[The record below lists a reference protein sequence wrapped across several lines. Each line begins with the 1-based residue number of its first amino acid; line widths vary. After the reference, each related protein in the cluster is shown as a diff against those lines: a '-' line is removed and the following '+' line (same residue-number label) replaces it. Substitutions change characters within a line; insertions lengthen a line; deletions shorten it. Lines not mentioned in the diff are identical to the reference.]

1 MFPATRLSSSRKSIS
16 DFETTAGGGR
26 FATSIGGVLT
36 GRGADWI
43 IIDDPLKPAE
53 AMSDTQ
59 REKVND
65 WYHNTLYS
73 RLNEKETGKII
84 LIMQR
89 LHQNDLTGHLLNRN
103 EGFHHIKLPLIAE
116 TNEEWQIFRRSSQK
130 TKVFTREVGDVL
142 HPARDS
148 KDTVL
153 AMKRIMSDFA
163 FSGQCQQNPVPLEGG
178 IIKLNWPHKYD
189 NLPVLREIIISWDLA
204 SKTGASNSYSAGVI
218 LGVGQDRIYMIDCIR
233 FRAEFPELVKRVIDI
248 NQQMKDRYKTT
259 VTTLIEDASAGTQV
273 IQYVKNDRI
282 FTPIA
287 IKPTQDKKVR
297 LEGVSAYIK
306 DGTVVFPNIKGPW
319 WDDFI
324 EELTT
329 FPNSTFSDQC
339 DAFSQGLEYAVTRLK
354 KPQVTVRV
362 LTYGGY

>member
-1 MFPATRLSSSRKSIS
+1 MDISLRMSTMERILPPLNISTPIPERRFCASKASLATSGISSADMPISSRMLPK
-16 DFETTAGGGR
+16 AL
-26 FATSIGGVLT
+26 A
-36 GRGADWI
+36 
-43 IIDDPLKPAE
+43 PA
-53 AMSDTQ
+53 
-59 REKVND
+59 
-65 WYHNTLYS
+65 
-73 RLNEKETGKII
+73 
-84 LIMQR
+84 
-89 LHQNDLTGHLLNRN
+89 
-103 EGFHHIKLPLIAE
+103 F
-116 TNEEWQIFRRSSQK
+116 
-130 TKVFTREVGDVL
+130 
-142 HPARDS
+142 
-148 KDTVL
+148 
-153 AMKRIMSDFA
+153 
-163 FSGQCQQNPVPLEGG
+163 
-178 IIKLNWPHKYD
+178 
-189 NLPVLREIIISWDLA
+189 
-204 SKTGASNSYSAGVI
+204 AGVI